1 MCEAIVIS
9 RASMAACDECD
20 ILAQGGKPAELL
32 RKTNEAIFAGWI
44 WNERVKVR
52 KYE

>member
-9 RASMAACDECD
+9 RGMEACDEFAT
-20 ILAQGGKPAELL
+20 LAQGGKPAELL

>member
-9 RASMAACDECD
+9 RGMEAGDEFAH
-20 ILAQGGKPAELL
+20 LAQGGKPAELL